1 MMFFRLWLLGTILG
15 VGWALVTFLL
25 TRNRHYLGLLGRIV
39 MLSALLAG
47 GLTPE
52 NVTQALRLTR
62 APGVDV
68 SSGVESAPGVKDP
81 ERIRDFIA
89 RATAPIL

>member
-39 MLSALLAG
+39 VLSALLAG
-47 GLTPE
+47 SLTGLVWLQQHY
-52 NVTQALRLTR
+52 NWW
-62 APGVDV
+62 
-68 SSGVESAPGVKDP
+68 
-81 ERIRDFIA
+81 
-89 RATAPIL
+89 